1 MKSLL
6 SNSVLSILNGWQE
19 FSSAVKKITSQND
32 GTSFPIEI
40 NGLQGAA
47 IPFFAAACLDSAKNA
62 AFSRMQYETTG
73 RYSNSAVNPAQKNIV
88 KTNGSTSL
96 DAVFVVPNEKDA
108 AELSS
113 DLATAFE
120 ENVEIF
126 TLPWWGTVPYRAAN
140 VGSAVFGKRSAFLSK
155 LAFQERKLS
164 SSVKPRI
171 FLVTQRALQSP
182 VPPPDYLR
190 SLIFSLHKNQQID
203 STQIA
208 EKLARLGYLRVPKVS
223 VPGEFTL
230 RGEVLDVFT
239 PASYKEF
246 GRILK
251 KGGYIL
257 KVIPGS
263 NHLKELRKAAR
274 DQLKNKDYSGEDVSE
289 YFEQHYDIISRET
302 LTNTMPIDQET
313 LKTLTEMTPL
323 LFDVDVSRLDLS
335 EISEITVEAQ
345 LIIGRA

>member
-1 MKSLL
+1 MEKIDKFYQYKNLYACPICGKKIRFHAGSLVCKKEHCFDISAKGYVNMLGATRPLKGYDKQFFKSRGEFFAKGYYAHILDAIIKKVSEIKAAADGSEPATQL
-6 SNSVLSILNGWQE
+6 VLVDAGCGE
-19 FSSAVKKITSQND
+19 GYYSSALAHKI
-32 GTSFPIEI
+32 E
-40 NGLQGAA
+40 GLQIIAFDIAA
-47 IPFFAAACLDSAKNA
+47 DAIVCAAKSK
-62 AFSRMQYETTG
+62 
-73 RYSNSAVNPAQKNIV
+73 
-88 KTNGSTSL
+88 
-96 DAVFVVPNEKDA
+96 
-108 AELSS
+108 
-113 DLATAFE
+113 
-120 ENVEIF
+120 ENVAWTIADV
-126 TLPWWGTVPYRAAN
+126 TNIP
-140 VGSAVFGKRSAFLSK
+140 
-155 LAFQERKLS
+155 
-164 SSVKPRI
+164 VKDDVCDI
-171 FLVTQRALQSP
+171 L
-182 VPPPDYLR
+182 
-190 SLIFSLHKNQQID
+190 
-203 STQIA
+203 
-208 EKLARLGYLRVPKVS
+208 
-223 VPGEFTL
+223 
-230 RGEVLDVFT
+230 LDVFT

-274 DQLKNKDYSGEDVSE
+274 DQLKNKDYSGEDVSD

>member
-1 MKSLL
+1 MEDTMEKIDKFYQYKNLYACPICGKKIRFHAGSLVCKKEHCFDISAKGYVNMLGATRPLKGYDKQFFKSRGEFFAKGYYAHILDAIIKKVSEIKAAADGSEPATQL
-6 SNSVLSILNGWQE
+6 VLVDAGCGE
-19 FSSAVKKITSQND
+19 GYYSSALAGKI
-32 GTSFPIEI
+32 E
-40 NGLQGAA
+40 GLQIIAFDIAA
-47 IPFFAAACLDSAKNA
+47 DAIACAAKSK
-62 AFSRMQYETTG
+62 
-73 RYSNSAVNPAQKNIV
+73 
-88 KTNGSTSL
+88 
-96 DAVFVVPNEKDA
+96 
-108 AELSS
+108 
-113 DLATAFE
+113 
-120 ENVEIF
+120 ENVAWTIADV
-126 TLPWWGTVPYRAAN
+126 TNIP
-140 VGSAVFGKRSAFLSK
+140 
-155 LAFQERKLS
+155 
-164 SSVKPRI
+164 VKDDVCDI
-171 FLVTQRALQSP
+171 L
-182 VPPPDYLR
+182 
-190 SLIFSLHKNQQID
+190 
-203 STQIA
+203 
-208 EKLARLGYLRVPKVS
+208 
-223 VPGEFTL
+223 
-230 RGEVLDVFT
+230 LDVFT

-274 DQLKNKDYSGEDVSE
+274 DQLKNKDYSGEDVSD

>member
-1 MKSLL
+1 MEKIDKFYQYKNLYACPICGKKIRFHAGSLVCKKEHCFDISAKGYVNMLGATRPLKGYDKQFFKSRGEFFAKGYYAHILDAIIKKVSEIKAAADGSEPATQL
-6 SNSVLSILNGWQE
+6 VLVDAGCGE
-19 FSSAVKKITSQND
+19 GYYSSALAGKI
-32 GTSFPIEI
+32 E
-40 NGLQGAA
+40 GLQIIAFDIAA
-47 IPFFAAACLDSAKNA
+47 DAIACAAKSK
-62 AFSRMQYETTG
+62 
-73 RYSNSAVNPAQKNIV
+73 
-88 KTNGSTSL
+88 
-96 DAVFVVPNEKDA
+96 
-108 AELSS
+108 
-113 DLATAFE
+113 
-120 ENVEIF
+120 ENVAWTIADV
-126 TLPWWGTVPYRAAN
+126 TNIP
-140 VGSAVFGKRSAFLSK
+140 
-155 LAFQERKLS
+155 
-164 SSVKPRI
+164 VKDDVCDI
-171 FLVTQRALQSP
+171 L
-182 VPPPDYLR
+182 
-190 SLIFSLHKNQQID
+190 
-203 STQIA
+203 
-208 EKLARLGYLRVPKVS
+208 
-223 VPGEFTL
+223 
-230 RGEVLDVFT
+230 LDVFT

-274 DQLKNKDYSGEDVSE
+274 DQLKNKDYSGEDVSD

>member
-1 MKSLL
+1 MEDTMEKIDKFYQYKNLYACPICGKKIRFHAGSLVCKKEHCFDISAKGYVNMLGATRPLKGYDKQFFKSRGEFFAKGYYAHILDAIIKKVSEIKAAADGSEPVTQL
-6 SNSVLSILNGWQE
+6 VLVDAGCGE
-19 FSSAVKKITSQND
+19 GYYSSALAGKI
-32 GTSFPIEI
+32 E
-40 NGLQGAA
+40 GLQIIAFDIAA
-47 IPFFAAACLDSAKNA
+47 DAIACAAKSK
-62 AFSRMQYETTG
+62 
-73 RYSNSAVNPAQKNIV
+73 
-88 KTNGSTSL
+88 
-96 DAVFVVPNEKDA
+96 
-108 AELSS
+108 
-113 DLATAFE
+113 
-120 ENVEIF
+120 ENVAWTIADV
-126 TLPWWGTVPYRAAN
+126 TNIP
-140 VGSAVFGKRSAFLSK
+140 
-155 LAFQERKLS
+155 
-164 SSVKPRI
+164 VKDDVCDI
-171 FLVTQRALQSP
+171 L
-182 VPPPDYLR
+182 
-190 SLIFSLHKNQQID
+190 
-203 STQIA
+203 
-208 EKLARLGYLRVPKVS
+208 
-223 VPGEFTL
+223 
-230 RGEVLDVFT
+230 LDVFT

-274 DQLKNKDYSGEDVSE
+274 DQLKNKDYSGEDVSD

>member
-1 MKSLL
+1 MEKIDKFYQYKNLYACPICGKKIRFHAGSLVCKKEHCFDISAKGYVNMLGATRPLKGYDKQFFKSRGEFFAKGYYAHILDAIIKKVSEIKAAADGSEPVTQL
-6 SNSVLSILNGWQE
+6 VLVDAGCGE
-19 FSSAVKKITSQND
+19 GYYSSALAGKI
-32 GTSFPIEI
+32 E
-40 NGLQGAA
+40 GLQIIAFDIAA
-47 IPFFAAACLDSAKNA
+47 DAIACAAKSK
-62 AFSRMQYETTG
+62 
-73 RYSNSAVNPAQKNIV
+73 
-88 KTNGSTSL
+88 
-96 DAVFVVPNEKDA
+96 
-108 AELSS
+108 
-113 DLATAFE
+113 
-120 ENVEIF
+120 ENVAWTIADV
-126 TLPWWGTVPYRAAN
+126 TNIP
-140 VGSAVFGKRSAFLSK
+140 
-155 LAFQERKLS
+155 
-164 SSVKPRI
+164 VKDDVCDI
-171 FLVTQRALQSP
+171 L
-182 VPPPDYLR
+182 
-190 SLIFSLHKNQQID
+190 
-203 STQIA
+203 
-208 EKLARLGYLRVPKVS
+208 
-223 VPGEFTL
+223 
-230 RGEVLDVFT
+230 LDVFT

-274 DQLKNKDYSGEDVSE
+274 DQLKNKDYSGEDVSD

>member
-1 MKSLL
+1 MMGATKPLKGYDRQFFMSR
-6 SNSVLSILNGWQE
+6 SEFFAKGYYEHILNAIVKKVSEIKAAADGSEPVTQLVLIDAGCGE
-19 FSSAVKKITSQND
+19 GYYSSALA
-32 GTSFPIEI
+32 GRIE
-40 NGLQGAA
+40 GLQIIAFDIAA
-47 IPFFAAACLDSAKNA
+47 DAIVCAAKSK
-62 AFSRMQYETTG
+62 
-73 RYSNSAVNPAQKNIV
+73 
-88 KTNGSTSL
+88 
-96 DAVFVVPNEKDA
+96 
-108 AELSS
+108 
-113 DLATAFE
+113 
-120 ENVEIF
+120 ENVAWTIADV
-126 TLPWWGTVPYRAAN
+126 TNIP
-140 VGSAVFGKRSAFLSK
+140 
-155 LAFQERKLS
+155 
-164 SSVKPRI
+164 VKDGI
-171 FLVTQRALQSP
+171 CDIL
-182 VPPPDYLR
+182 
-190 SLIFSLHKNQQID
+190 
-203 STQIA
+203 
-208 EKLARLGYLRVPKVS
+208 
-223 VPGEFTL
+223 
-230 RGEVLDVFT
+230 LDVFT

-274 DQLKNKDYSGEDVSE
+274 DQLKNKDYSGEDVSD

>member
-1 MKSLL
+1 MEKIDKFYQYKNLYACPICGKKIRFHAGSLVCKKEHCFDISAKGYVNMLGATRPLKGYDKQFFKSRGEFFAKGYYAHILDAIIKKVSEIKAAADGAEPATQL
-6 SNSVLSILNGWQE
+6 VLVDAGCGE
-19 FSSAVKKITSQND
+19 GYYSSALAGKI
-32 GTSFPIEI
+32 E
-40 NGLQGAA
+40 GLQIIAFDIAA
-47 IPFFAAACLDSAKNA
+47 DAIACAAKSK
-62 AFSRMQYETTG
+62 
-73 RYSNSAVNPAQKNIV
+73 
-88 KTNGSTSL
+88 
-96 DAVFVVPNEKDA
+96 
-108 AELSS
+108 
-113 DLATAFE
+113 
-120 ENVEIF
+120 ENVAWTIADV
-126 TLPWWGTVPYRAAN
+126 TNIP
-140 VGSAVFGKRSAFLSK
+140 
-155 LAFQERKLS
+155 
-164 SSVKPRI
+164 VKDDVCDI
-171 FLVTQRALQSP
+171 L
-182 VPPPDYLR
+182 
-190 SLIFSLHKNQQID
+190 
-203 STQIA
+203 
-208 EKLARLGYLRVPKVS
+208 
-223 VPGEFTL
+223 
-230 RGEVLDVFT
+230 LDVFT

-274 DQLKNKDYSGEDVSE
+274 DQLKNKDYSGEDVSD